1 MRWTVRARHAAGA
14 ASLGARAEWARGN
27 AWLLIVPGILL
38 TAGLLMIYSASA
50 GVAKARHGDAAY
62 YFTHQM
68 RWALLGLIALAAGAW
83 VDYHR
88 WRRLI
93 VPLTLGALVLLV
105 TVLVAG
111 WAVNGS
117 RRWFHIAGVSVQPS
131 EAARLVL
138 VIYLAHYLVKRAD
151 AVASLRGLAPALA
164 VVGAGIGLIWLEP
177 DLGNAVVLGL
187 VAGGL
192 CVLGGCRLAPLAG
205 LGGFAAALVVATVL
219 GTGYQRRRWTA
230 FLDPWAD
237 PGNAGFQMIQSFL
250 ALGGGGAMGSGL
262 GEGRQ
267 KLFFLPEPHTDFI
280 YAVIGEELGLRGT
293 LPILGLFAAFL
304 VLGWRV
310 ALATPDPFGRLLA
323 FGLTGTIGLAA
334 ALNMGVVTGLLP
346 TKGLPLPFISY
357 GGSSLV
363 VNLFAVGILF
373 NISRQRGVR

>member
-1 MRWTVRARHAAGA
+1 M
-14 ASLGARAEWARGN
+14 
-27 AWLLIVPGILL
+27 
-38 TAGLLMIYSASA
+38 
-50 GVAKARHGDAAY
+50 
-62 YFTHQM
+62 
-68 RWALLGLIALAAGAW
+68 
-83 VDYHR
+83 
-88 WRRLI
+88 
-93 VPLTLGALVLLV
+93 
-105 TVLVAG
+105 
-111 WAVNGS
+111 
-117 RRWFHIAGVSVQPS
+117 
-131 EAARLVL
+131 
-138 VIYLAHYLVKRAD
+138 
-151 AVASLRGLAPALA
+151 
-164 VVGAGIGLIWLEP
+164 
-177 DLGNAVVLGL
+177 LGL

-192 CVLGGCRLAPLAG
+192 CVLGGCRLAHLAG
-205 LGGFAAALVVATVL
+205 LGALAAGFVAAAVL

-250 ALGGGGAMGSGL
+250 ALGGGGTMGSGL

-280 YAVIGEELGLRGT
+280 FAVIGEELGLRGT
-293 LPILGLFAAFL
+293 LPILGLFATFL

-310 ALATPDPFGRLLA
+310 ALATADPFGRLVA
-323 FGLTGTIGLAA
+323 FGLAGTIGLAA